1 LLVIVSGITAM
12 NVVKALLGYCFR
24 HVEDIRIL

>member
-1 LLVIVSGITAM
+1 VGGITAM